1 MARAQLPMG
10 EDVKCSL
17 KGPAFAFWSV
27 GSTQLQIPQFEGQSK
42 LSGRSRHCSL
52 QSLIQG
58 PLAIPLALTICD
70 IEVITQ
76 CVGAD
81 SNRRYSELSIED
93 VGDDDIL
100 LPFVLPGLAHVA
112 DRRLIDVAGSCSR
125 RSLSNI
131 DLRSS
136 MNSLCRKR
144 KRDFISDAHLSCEEW
159 RNQDLTAV
167 SKDTFNP
174 LRLALDLGDALA
186 TERQRRA
193 GRRKGHVKPTPDYRP
208 HCFGSG
214 ATAAPMPISSR
225 TGETICRSGPTRDQ
239 NSAWRSPQSGCGYQL
254 FRRTAARPLGKL

>member
-1 MARAQLPMG
+1 MG

-17 KGPAFAFWSV
+17 KCSAFSFGSA
-27 GSTQLQIPQFEGQSK
+27 GSTQLQIPQFEGQWK
-42 LSGRSRHCSL
+42 LSGRSRHRSL
-52 QSLIQG
+52 QSLIQS
-58 PLAIPLALTICD
+58 PLAFPFALTICD

-93 VGDDDIL
+93 VGDDEIL
-100 LPFVLPGLAHVA
+100 LPFVLPALAHVA

-159 RNQDLTAV
+159 RNQDRTAV
-167 SKDTFNP
+167 RKETFNP
-174 LRLALDLGDALA
+174 LHLALDLGDALA
-186 TERQRRA
+186 TNCRWRA
-193 GRRKGHVKPTPDYRP
+193 GKRRSHVKPTPDYRP
-208 HCFGSG
+208 HCFQNISVAGGGWNRLSPR
-214 ATAAPMPISSR
+214 ARRRKEKTRMPEISYAERADLDSICVDEDRARLIQTAQS
-225 TGETICRSGPTRDQ
+225 DQ
-239 NSAWRSPQSGCGYQL
+239 
-254 FRRTAARPLGKL
+254 